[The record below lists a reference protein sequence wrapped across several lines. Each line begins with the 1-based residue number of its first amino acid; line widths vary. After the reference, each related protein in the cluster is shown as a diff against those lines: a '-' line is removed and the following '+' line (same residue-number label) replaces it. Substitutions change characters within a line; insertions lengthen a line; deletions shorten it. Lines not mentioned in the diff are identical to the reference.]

1 MIHISPESGRF
12 DNVHGDEEYCEH
24 LGAEV
29 VDVYDVIFAIEK
41 GASTHD
47 GHSHHDWIRRI
58 CEGDEITSIMQ
69 RIIKDRH
76 NPAFAEIM
84 NDIEAAI
91 EGWLP

>member
-1 MIHISPESGRF
+1 MIHISPESGRN
-12 DNVHGDEEYCEH
+12 DNIHGDEEYREH

-47 GHSHHDWIRRI
+47 GDSHHDWIRRI
-58 CEGDEITSIMQ
+58 CEGDEITIIMQ
-69 RIIKDRH
+69 EIIKNRA

-84 NDIEAAI
+84 NQVETAI
-91 EGWLP
+91 EGWL

>member
-1 MIHISPESGRF
+1 MIHISPESGRN
-12 DNVHGDEEYCEH
+12 DNIHGDEQYREH
-24 LGAEV
+24 LGAEA
-29 VDVYDVIFAIEK
+29 VDLYDVIFAIRD

>member
-1 MIHISPESGRF
+1 MTHPDAGRNDHI
-12 DNVHGDEEYCEH
+12 HGDEEYRDH
-24 LGAEV
+24 LGAEA
-29 VDVYDVIFAIEK
+29 VDLYDVIFAIEK

-47 GHSHHDWIRRI
+47 GMSHHEWIGRI

>member
-1 MIHISPESGRF
+1 
-12 DNVHGDEEYCEH
+12 
-24 LGAEV
+24 
-29 VDVYDVIFAIEK
+29 
-41 GASTHD
+41 
-47 GHSHHDWIRRI
+47 
-58 CEGDEITSIMQ
+58 MQ